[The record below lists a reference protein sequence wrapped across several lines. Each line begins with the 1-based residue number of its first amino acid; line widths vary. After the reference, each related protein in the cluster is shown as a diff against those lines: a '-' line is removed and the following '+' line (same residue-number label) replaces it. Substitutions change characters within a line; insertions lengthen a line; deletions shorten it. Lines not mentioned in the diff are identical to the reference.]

1 MIVLAFTCS
10 DSFSWAES
18 VEYAGGG
25 DEGKLTKDSLIAI
38 WFSHTGLNVCLVGL
52 PLVVVVTGLE
62 ADLAFGIDGQLALR
76 GGPSLSG
83 KRTGDI
89 D

>member
-1 MIVLAFTCS
+1 MIVPTFACS
-10 DSFSWAES
+10 DRVSWAES
-18 VEYAGGG
+18 VEYEGGG
-25 DEGKLTKDSLIAI
+25 DEGELAED
-38 WFSHTGLNVCLVGL
+38 VCLVGL
-52 PLVVVVTGLE
+52 SLVVVVTGLE
-62 ADLAFGIDGQLALR
+62 ADLDFGVDGQLALR